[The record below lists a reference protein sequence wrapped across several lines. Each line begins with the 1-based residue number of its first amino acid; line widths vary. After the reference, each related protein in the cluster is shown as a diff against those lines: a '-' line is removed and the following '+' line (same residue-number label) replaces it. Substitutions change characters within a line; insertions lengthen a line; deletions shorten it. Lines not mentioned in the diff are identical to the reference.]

1 MAERPLTVQDVCDH
15 IAYLECTCARCHRQ
29 LDEANERAEKAE
41 TDLRQYTAAVQ
52 KLCEI
57 FFNIVAKHEPEPS
70 IRRQVDSAVQ
80 AAKENNHG

>member
-1 MAERPLTVQDVCDH
+1 MKINSLDRAAGIPMQFHDIDSLDCLR
-15 IAYLECTCARCHRQ
+15 RQ
-29 LDEANERAEKAE
+29 LAEANKRAEKAE
-41 TDLRQYTAAVQ
+41 TDLRQYMAAAQ

-57 FFNIVAKHEPEPS
+57 FFDIAAKHEPEPS

>member
-15 IAYLECTCARCHRQ
+15 IAYLEYTCARLRRE
-29 LDEANERAEKAE
+29 LAEAIKRAEKAE
-41 TDLRQYTAAVQ
+41 TDLRQYMAAAQ

-57 FFNIVAKHEPEPS
+57 FFDIAAKHEPEPS

-80 AAKENNHG
+80 AAKEKT